1 MELQVQ
7 RNMSQIVNEKYE
19 KLKNKNRDYIIKKAW
34 KRNILLQEC
43 LNALGS
49 NKKVF
54 SIEEEQEILKKFN
67 IKLTKLLKG
76 NRKKEFQ
83 SIQKLASQWTDESV
97 YIIWDEEK
105 LPIIETNFKSVLD
118 YKDDITSIA
127 FETWIFTVKMDKFVQ
142 FDDRNRIIQIEF
154 ANE

>member
-54 SIEEEQEILKKFN
+54 TIEEQQEILRKFN

-76 NRKKEFQ
+76 NRKKELQ

-127 FETWIFTVKMDKFVQ
+127 FETWIVTVKMDKFIQ

>member
-54 SIEEEQEILKKFN
+54 SIEEEQEIL
-67 IKLTKLLKG
+67 
-76 NRKKEFQ
+76 RKK
-83 SIQKLASQWTDESV
+83 D
-97 YIIWDEEK
+97 
-105 LPIIETNFKSVLD
+105 N
-118 YKDDITSIA
+118 
-127 FETWIFTVKMDKFVQ
+127 
-142 FDDRNRIIQIEF
+142 
-154 ANE
+154 